1 MSRTR
6 RQWLGF
12 FLALFIISM
21 LYRHR
26 HSLNEYHAQQ
36 TTPINEH
43 IAPPDAPSPDIPK
56 PDFQNP
62 DFPSEPPLDKQ
73 SHNTIWSRLPIRH
86 LVVPSLLPPTQS
98 RLGIPKIQAS
108 ESSFSQ
114 ITTWF
119 QKSRQAAVKEAF
131 TRCWDSYKWL
141 AWQTDEL
148 TPMSGLPSNGLG
160 GWGVTLVDNLD
171 TLWIMGMRSEF
182 DIAVKAVV
190 EINFET
196 TQSSEINTHEI
207 NIRILGGL
215 LGAFDLSADRRLLNK
230 AIEVG
235 DMLYAAFDTPN
246 RMPITHWDLH
256 RAARQE
262 EQFAEEMVSA
272 SELGSF
278 ILEFT
283 RLSQLTSDPKYF
295 NAAQLVMEILSQLQD
310 LTKLPGMWPVVLNA
324 RTEVFDGDFFT
335 LGAEVDS
342 LYKTLAKADMLLGG
356 RFPVYRKMYERSTRT
371 AAGHSLFRPMT
382 HDNKDILV
390 PGSIRVMMT
399 QNGKSRT
406 LLESQVHHRAC
417 FTGGMFALGGALF
430 SIPAH
435 RQIAN
440 KLVDGC
446 IWAAQSMP
454 LGIMPEVYE
463 TIPCASQNDCPWNE
477 WHWKQEVWK
486 SVNNSPEPD
495 PDMDID
501 AYIRD
506 HHLPK
511 GFIAIPD
518 SRYNLRPETIES
530 MFNLYRISARE
541 DLLDTAWGMFESIQN
556 TTEIINGNAALADV
570 TTPTE
575 DPVHIDSMESFWMS
589 QTLKYFYLM
598 FSAPDALSL
607 DEYVFN
613 SAGHPLKRPETE
625 WIQ

>member
-1 MSRTR
+1 MNRGSR

-12 FLALFIISM
+12 ALALFIILL
-21 LYRHR
+21 LYR
-26 HSLNEYHAQQ
+26 SLNKSHAQS
-36 TTPINEH
+36 TITENIDYADGPAPIPDVPTPDLFE
-43 IAPPDAPSPDIPK
+43 
-56 PDFQNP
+56 NP
-62 DFPSEPPLDKQ
+62 DFPVEHTDTP
-73 SHNTIWSRLPIRH
+73 SHESFWSRLPIRH
-86 LVVPSLLPPTQS
+86 PAAHAFPRVPTRSRSDKPQIQS
-98 RLGIPKIQAS
+98 D
-108 ESSFSQ
+108 ESNFSQ
-114 ITTWF
+114 ILTWF

-131 TRCWDSYKWL
+131 TRCWDSYKSL

-148 TPMSGLPSNGLG
+148 APMSGSPNNGLG
-160 GWGVTLVDNLD
+160 GWGLTLVDNLD
-171 TLWIMGMRSEF
+171 TLWIMDMRAEF
-182 DIAVKAVV
+182 KEAVATVV
-190 EINFET
+190 ETNFED

-215 LGAFDLSADRRLLNK
+215 LSAYDLSVDRRLLNK

-262 EQFAEEMVSA
+262 EQFAEEVVSA

-283 RLSQLTSDPKYF
+283 RLSQLTGNPKYF
-295 NAAQLVMEILSQLQD
+295 NSAHTVMDRLGQLQD
-310 LTKLPGMWPVVLNA
+310 LTKLAGMWPVVLNA
-324 RTEVFDGDFFT
+324 RTEIFDSELFT

-342 LYKTLAKADMLLGG
+342 LYKTLAKADMLTGG
-356 RFPVYRKMYERSTRT
+356 QFPVYRKMYERSTLT

-382 HDNKDILV
+382 PHEKDILV

-399 QNGKSRT
+399 QNGKPRT
-406 LLESQVHHRAC
+406 QLEGQVHHRAC
-417 FTGGMFALGGALF
+417 FTGGMFALGSALF
-430 SIPAH
+430 RIPTH
-435 RQIAN
+435 LKIAN

-446 IWAAQSMP
+446 TWAAQSMP

-463 TIPCASQNDCPWNE
+463 TVPCASQNECPWNE
-477 WHWKQEVWK
+477 WYWKQEIWK
-486 SVNNSPEPD
+486 NVNASPEPD
-495 PDMDID
+495 PDMNID
-501 AYIRD
+501 TYIHE

-511 GFIAIPD
+511 GIISIPD
-518 SRYNLRPETIES
+518 TRYNLRPEIIES
-530 MFNLYRISARE
+530 MLTLYRVSARE
-541 DLLDTAWGMFESIQN
+541 DLLDTAWEMFESIQN

-570 TTPTE
+570 TLLTE
-575 DPVHIDSMESFWMS
+575 EPIHLDSMESFWMS

-613 SAGHPLKRPETE
+613 SAGHPLRLPEPE
-625 WIQ
+625 WSL

>member
-1 MSRTR
+1 MSRSR

-12 FLALFIISM
+12 FLSLSIIFL
-21 LYRHR
+21 LYRHHR
-26 HSLNEYHAQQ
+26 SLNESNAS
-36 TTPINEH
+36 TPIDEKVDNQ
-43 IAPPDAPSPDIPK
+43 DQGPDIPL

-62 DFPSEPPLDKQ
+62 DFPSEPPLDTHAHE
-73 SHNTIWSRLPIRH
+73 SFWGRLPLRH
-86 LVVPSLLPPTQS
+86 ILLPSLLPPIQP
-98 RLGIPKIQAS
+98 RLGIPKIQADQ
-108 ESSFSQ
+108 SSFSGV
-114 ITTWF
+114 TTWF
-119 QKSRQAAVKEAF
+119 QKSRQAAVKDAF
-131 TRCWDSYKWL
+131 TRCWDSYKSL
-141 AWQTDEL
+141 AWQTDAL
-148 TPMSGLPSNGLG
+148 APISGLPNNAFG
-160 GWGVTLVDNLD
+160 GWGLMMIDNLD
-171 TLWIMGMRSEF
+171 TLWIMRMRTEF
-182 DIAVKAVV
+182 DEAVATVV
-190 EINFET
+190 EINFEN

-215 LGAFDLSADRRLLNK
+215 LGAFDLSGDQRLLRK

-246 RMPITHWDLH
+246 HLPITHWDLH

-262 EQFAEEMVSA
+262 EQLAEEAVSA

-283 RLSQLTSDPKYF
+283 RLSQLTGEPKYF
-295 NAAQLVMEILSQLQD
+295 NAAQFVMERLGQLQD
-310 LTKLPGMWPVVLNA
+310 VTKLAGLWPVVLNA

-342 LYKTLAKADMLLGG
+342 LYKTFAKADMILGG
-356 RFPVYRKMYERSTRT
+356 RFPVYRKMYERLTRT

-382 HDNKDILV
+382 PHNKDILV

-406 LLESQVHHRAC
+406 LLESRVHHRSC
-417 FTGGMFALGGALF
+417 FTGGMFALGGVF
-430 SIPAH
+430 YSIPSH
-435 RQIAN
+435 RKIAN

-446 IWAAQSMP
+446 IWAAQAMP

-463 TIPCASQNDCPWNE
+463 TVPCASQTECPWNE

-486 SVNNSPEPD
+486 SVNSSPEPD

-511 GFIAIPD
+511 GFISIPD
-518 SRYNLRPETIES
+518 TRYNLRPETIES

-541 DLLDTAWGMFESIQN
+541 DLLDTAWEMFESIQN

-570 TTPTE
+570 TSPAE
-575 DPVHIDSMESFWMS
+575 EPIHIDSMESFWMS

-613 SAGHPLKRPETE
+613 SAGHPFKRPDNMWE
-625 WIQ
+625 Q